1 MVPMQTWL
9 LLVVNVDSLL
19 NENVKLMFV
28 SCQYWISFRHVNS
41 CFFFQTQLQLPPR
54 RPSPH
59 HQLLLLLL
67 LLIMQIP
74 CGG

>member
-1 MVPMQTWL
+1 MQTWL

-19 NENVKLMFV
+19 NENVKFLFSLPVMDQFSSFV
-28 SCQYWISFRHVNS
+28 
-41 CFFFQTQLQLPPR
+41 FFFFPAQTQLQLPPR

>member
-9 LLVVNVDSLL
+9 LLVVNVNSLL
-19 NENVKLMFV
+19 NQNVNT
-28 SCQYWISFRHVNS
+28 SFSVRVMDWFS
-41 CFFFQTQLQLPPR
+41 FQTRLQLPPR
-54 RPSPH
+54 WPSPH